1 VVFKLLRILF
11 YRSKLTGPRE
21 ADRSIAAEAIRK
33 VGGQLAVDTLVRA
46 LAELE
51 SWSSDEVVGALVHL
65 GPPAVP
71 ALIEAL
77 RHAAADPGAKG
88 SENTRRSALRA
99 LGRIRDLRA
108 LGPLS
113 EALRD
118 PNALMRAEA
127 VSALATLEDS
137 QTVGPLIEALGDPYE
152 KVRERAARA
161 LAKLGDV
168 RAVDPM
174 IRAMEAGRTE
184 VAEALAD
191 LAGPRALFPLL
202 RAKPVLH
209 WRSLTLKHAAR
220 LGTAAVGPLVEA
232 LKDPDGEARE
242 GAAQVLGKL
251 RQEPAVEPLLAALR
265 DGEANVRAS
274 AARALGRLADPR
286 AVVPLIALLS
296 DCDSRVRGTAAE
308 VLGNLGDARAVEPL
322 MAFVQNERGWVCQE
336 AVKALRCL
344 RDPRAVEALIAALG
358 DTAAQTCTEAALAL
372 ADLGEPAWRQWVT
385 GDSTDYARL
394 GRCGDPRALAPLVR
408 ALADDT
414 IAQYAARALGEMG
427 DPRAIEP
434 LARAL
439 MSESKEVR
447 AAAALA
453 LARFGD
459 QRAIRPLIRT
469 LCHDGL
475 TRLAAAQ
482 ALAGLG
488 QPEWMQWVTGC
499 SGDAVRLGAS
509 GHPLAIEPL
518 LEGIQRDFCSDDRE
532 IIQVL
537 AGLS

>member
-1 VVFKLLRILF
+1 M
-11 YRSKLTGPRE
+11 
-21 ADRSIAAEAIRK
+21 
-33 VGGQLAVDTLVRA
+33 LA
-46 LAELE
+46 
-51 SWSSDEVVGALVHL
+51 
-65 GPPAVP
+65 P
-71 ALIEAL
+71 
-77 RHAAADPGAKG
+77 
-88 SENTRRSALRA
+88 
-99 LGRIRDLRA
+99 
-108 LGPLS
+108 
-113 EALRD
+113 
-118 PNALMRAEA
+118 
-127 VSALATLEDS
+127 
-137 QTVGPLIEALGDPYE
+137 
-152 KVRERAARA
+152 
-161 LAKLGDV
+161 
-168 RAVDPM
+168 
-174 IRAMEAGRTE
+174 
-184 VAEALAD
+184 
-191 LAGPRALFPLL
+191 
-202 RAKPVLH
+202 
-209 WRSLTLKHAAR
+209 LKHAAR

-537 AGLS
+537 GKIGDARAVGPLLGKLRDRSRFIRRAAAAALVEIATTHPDSLRGRWQEAGQLITEPHRDVHQDSPHDDTWTGEEGYWVGPRAARDEHTDTGIGLAFPAAPSQES